1 MALAIGS
8 LTRLAS
14 LTRLSRLP
22 RLRSLPGRHSSQHV
36 LRAVDLEGAQV
47 GLHLF
52 LGVWVDLAHLLSLA
66 GVDFVVGMG
75 FYEGLGRHVEGRLA
89 GLAVNQVVAGFGD
102 CLLVILNLNRHQL
115 GV

>member
-1 MALAIGS
+1 M
-8 LTRLAS
+8 TC
-14 LTRLSRLP
+14 
-22 RLRSLPGRHSSQHV
+22 LRSLPCLPGRHSGQHIV
-36 LRAVDLEGAQV
+36 RAVDLEGAQV

-52 LGVWVDLAHLLSLA
+52 LGVWVDLANLLSLA

-102 CLLVILNLNRHQL
+102 CLLVVLDLNRHQL
-115 GV
+115 SV